1 MRTIEFIIE
10 TRRGLYRHEYTFE
23 KSEFHVSKTPT
34 SRLIELMTKY
44 QNEGIIQY
52 NMVVKAISTT
62 LTTPHNLV
70 CDVSIELNNEA
81 QKYEEHYTYG
91 PTGEKDFDLIGT
103 PSAFLKNG
111 LDYFDYDNVEEINIK
126 IKRENV

>member
-10 TRRGLYRHEYTFE
+10 TRRGVYRHEYTFE

-44 QNEGIIQY
+44 QNEGIVQY

-62 LTTPHNLV
+62 LTTPQNLA
-70 CDVSIELNNEA
+70 CDVNIKLNNEA
-81 QKYEEHYTYG
+81 KEYEEHYVYG
-91 PTGEKDFDLIGT
+91 PTGDMDFDLIGT
-103 PSAFLKNG
+103 PTAFLKNG